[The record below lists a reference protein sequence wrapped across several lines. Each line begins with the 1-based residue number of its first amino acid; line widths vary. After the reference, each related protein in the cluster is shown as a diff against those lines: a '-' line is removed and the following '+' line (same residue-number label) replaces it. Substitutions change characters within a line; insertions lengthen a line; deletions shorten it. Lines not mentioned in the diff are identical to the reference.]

1 MPVVAARDDRAA
13 CAGADDIDRGI
24 LPRTVEALFLRPTL
38 VD

>member
-13 CAGADDIDRGI
+13 RAGADDIDRGI
-24 LPRTVEALFLRPTL
+24 LPRTVEALCRRPPL

>member
-1 MPVVAARDDRAA
+1 MPVVAARDNRAA

-24 LPRTVEALFLRPTL
+24 LPRTVEALFRRPTL